1 MPNATLPRILKSQG
15 IGPFAIELAG
25 PDGDFFAL
33 IDLAGLAMLTAGGN
47 CRQVGEMEAAALGA
61 ESYEAALTAVAAWA
75 PVIFTEH
82 GRAYRPRSN

>member
-33 IDLAGLAMLTAGGN
+33 IDLAGLAMLMAGGN
-47 CRQVGEMEAAALGA
+47 CRQVGEMEAAALGCRK
-61 ESYEAALTAVAAWA
+61 L
-75 PVIFTEH
+75 
-82 GRAYRPRSN
+82 RSGPYCRRRLGARHFH